1 LNSIKRRNLLTLLVV
16 GLFSLTMVVVPSVN
30 GTINSINNNEFS
42 IKATDVFVEDFE
54 DTTYRDGASTAIGWG
69 TGTVTNARYFTWKEL
84 DFQESKYALTDID
97 VEGKRVYAT
106 SYNTTSASPSMVVF
120 DISNTYDIRQTG
132 ERNSFAGQMS
142 IAADGDVVYV
152 GQDYTGVASTI
163 NTYYWTNPFSG
174 GSWVSTTSAD
184 GSVTDIELNGHLA
197 YYTSFNSTSGYS
209 LRVLYAENPD
219 VPINITASWMDSSKA
234 LGLAVE
240 SNLAYVAAEED
251 GFYVVNVSNI
261 NNFFTEG
268 FVDTPGIATD
278 VVLDGRYAYLA
289 AGDEGIFSIDI
300 IDKTNPQIIGHIDT
314 QGYARKLVLQGNT
327 LFVADG
333 SGVVVLDVA
342 DPNNPTF
349 VTRMTITPY
358 VYDVDLFGGTL
369 VVGSADGLHTYT
381 IQAGDGIAD
390 ISCYE
395 NSYSDRQAWDVRVRG
410 DIAYVAGGPDGFYT
424 LNVRDPNNPILLD
437 NYSISV
443 DFFSIDIDGN
453 IAHLLEENNHYMF
466 DIRNPTD
473 IKLIDVV
480 NAIDFNDV
488 YADGNIAFIA
498 YGGNVVI
505 VNETDPYNWVV
516 LDDLSISTNITSVWV
531 EGRYLYAAEYTDG
544 SFKNVIWIYDITDLT
559 VPVFVGG
566 ISDNSKVTDIYVDGD
581 IIYASEQS
589 HSLIFNVTDP
599 LTSFW
604 SDWTLPASYGVWS
617 FGSYMLSAN
626 AEGSTDII
634 NSTDINNIN
643 LLYSNLN
650 ASSAWANQS
659 SLVILRLFNSAGD
672 TYVPGTTFAQSLEV
686 DSVDDI
692 ISSATLHPNAFLPL
706 DTNIDYFMSADGG
719 LNWEAITPGI
729 EHVFVNPGND
739 LRWFIEITGPE
750 DRSPHLYE
758 ITIDFFYTEPGTSPL
773 PWWVYVAIGGGV
785 VLITLIIVIVVVVS
799 KKKKVAT
806 R

>member
-1 LNSIKRRNLLTLLVV
+1 MNSIKRRNLLTLLVV

-314 QGYARKLVLQGNT
+314 PGHARKLVLQGNT

-349 VTRMTITPY
+349 VTSMTITPY

-390 ISCYE
+390 ISETCYE
-395 NSYSDRQAWDVRVRG
+395 NSYFDRQAWDVRVRG
-410 DIAYVAGGPDGFYT
+410 DLAFVAGG
-424 LNVRDPNNPILLD
+424 
-437 NYSISV
+437 S
-443 DFFSIDIDGN
+443 
-453 IAHLLEENNHYMF
+453 
-466 DIRNPTD
+466 
-473 IKLIDVV
+473 
-480 NAIDFNDV
+480 
-488 YADGNIAFIA
+488 
-498 YGGNVVI
+498 
-505 VNETDPYNWVV
+505 
-516 LDDLSISTNITSVWV
+516 
-531 EGRYLYAAEYTDG
+531 
-544 SFKNVIWIYDITDLT
+544 
-559 VPVFVGG
+559 
-566 ISDNSKVTDIYVDGD
+566 
-581 IIYASEQS
+581 
-589 HSLIFNVTDP
+589 
-599 LTSFW
+599 
-604 SDWTLPASYGVWS
+604 
-617 FGSYMLSAN
+617 
-626 AEGSTDII
+626 
-634 NSTDINNIN
+634 
-643 LLYSNLN
+643 
-650 ASSAWANQS
+650 
-659 SLVILRLFNSAGD
+659 
-672 TYVPGTTFAQSLEV
+672 
-686 DSVDDI
+686 
-692 ISSATLHPNAFLPL
+692 
-706 DTNIDYFMSADGG
+706 
-719 LNWEAITPGI
+719 
-729 EHVFVNPGND
+729 
-739 LRWFIEITGPE
+739 
-750 DRSPHLYE
+750 
-758 ITIDFFYTEPGTSPL
+758 
-773 PWWVYVAIGGGV
+773 
-785 VLITLIIVIVVVVS
+785 
-799 KKKKVAT
+799 
-806 R
+806 